1 MIIQVLIDVI
11 RAAAT
16 ILMIV
21 VIADIIL
28 SYVMSPYHP
37 VRTTLDK
44 VVQPLL
50 APIKRIV
57 PPLGMIDFSPV
68 ILIILIQ
75 VTETLLIMILA
86 SLR

>member
-1 MIIQVLIDVI
+1 MILQILIDLI

-16 ILMIV
+16 ILMII
-21 VIADIIL
+21 VIVDIIL
-28 SYVMSPYHP
+28 SYFMSPYHP
-37 VRTTLDK
+37 IRSNLDK
-44 VVQPLL
+44 IVQPMLL
-50 APIKRIV
+50 PIKRVV

-75 VTETLLIMILA
+75 VIESLLIMILA